1 MNYLEWILA
10 WDRWKQIN
18 QPPATVISLWHEL
31 MSVWNRCGW
40 MDEFTV
46 PNGLL
51 QIGAGLSRKE
61 FDNARGWLISRGRV
75 YYTKSKRVN
84 QAGRYRILPFPS
96 LIVQNGQREGQ
107 RQGKQGGQREG
118 QRTAHTGGTLFKLNE
133 TKLNEKEKTALEI
146 AINDFKTFRQKIKAP
161 MTDRAVELLITK
173 LDKLAPGDDDAKI
186 EILNQSIIN
195 GWKGI
200 FALKDDKQAPKGKS
214 KQDEFEEWANSDP
227 SRNQEIS

>member
-84 QAGRYRILPFPS
+84 QAGRYRMLPFPS
-96 LIVQNGQREGQ
+96 LIVQNGQREGK

-118 QRTAHTGGTLFKLNE
+118 QRTAHTGGTLIKLNE
-133 TKLNEKEKTALEI
+133 TKLLFLDYVYLTQEEYDKLISKLGRVKTDGMIERLNSYAHQKPKKFKEYASHYHTILAWVRKDEEKDPQTPVDPNKEK
-146 AINDFKTFRQKIKAP
+146 KKAFI
-161 MTDRAVELLITK
+161 RSLY
-173 LDKLAPGDDDAKI
+173 
-186 EILNQSIIN
+186 NQ
-195 GWKGI
+195 GMK
-200 FALKDDKQAPKGKS
+200 
-214 KQDEFEEWANSDP
+214 
-227 SRNQEIS
+227 